1 MRTPPDHFRGRFVS
15 ASMTP
20 FITWATGPLVG
31 HLRTVLTLISVT
43 LLAGYFVLVL
53 LQVFFRYVLNESLFW
68 AEELVRGA
76 MLWGVM
82 MSVALVA
89 ASRAHIRIEILELM
103 LPPAGRRILAAVTDG
118 LTIAFSLTLMWAGIE
133 FVDRTWFQNSP
144 LLDVPKST
152 VYMAI
157 PIGAALEALMTL
169 LTWQQ
174 HEPSDIPTDKTL

>member
-1 MRTPPDHFRGRFVS
+1 MN
-15 ASMTP
+15 P
-20 FITWATGPLVG
+20 FLAWATGPLVAR
-31 HLRTVLTLISVT
+31 LRMLLTAVSVT
-43 LLAGYFVLVL
+43 LLLGYFILVL
-53 LQVFFRYVLNESLFW
+53 AQVFFRYVLNESLFW

-82 MSVALVA
+82 ISVALVA

-103 LPPAGRRILAAVTDG
+103 VPPAWRRYLSAVTDG
-118 LTIAFSLTLMWAGIE
+118 LTLAFCLTLMWAGIE
-133 FVDRTWFQNSP
+133 FVDRTWYQNSP

-152 VYMAI
+152 VYLAI

-174 HEPSDIPTDKTL
+174 HGPSDEPLDKTL

>member
-1 MRTPPDHFRGRFVS
+1 
-15 ASMTP
+15 MTP
-20 FITWATGPLVG
+20 FLAWATGPLVDR
-31 HLRTVLTLISVT
+31 LRTVLTAVSVA
-43 LLAGYFVLVL
+43 LLAGYFFLVL

-82 MSVALVA
+82 ISVALVA

-103 LPPAGRRILAAVTDG
+103 LPPAGRRFVVGLTDG
-118 LTIAFSLTLMWAGIE
+118 LTLAFCLTLMWAGIQ

-144 LLDVPKST
+144 LLDVPKYT
-152 VYMAI
+152 VYLAI
-157 PIGAALEALMTL
+157 PVGAALESLMTI

-174 HEPSDIPTDKTL
+174 HEPSDEPTDRTL